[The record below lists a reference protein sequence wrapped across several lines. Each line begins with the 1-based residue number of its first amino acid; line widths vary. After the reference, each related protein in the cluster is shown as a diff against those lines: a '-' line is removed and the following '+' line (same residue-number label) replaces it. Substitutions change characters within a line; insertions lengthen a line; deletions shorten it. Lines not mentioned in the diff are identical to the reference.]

1 MSKEPPKTIAHGL
14 FLRLRED
21 ILKCQLRPGDRLR
34 LDALRDAYGVGMSP
48 LREALSRL
56 SSMGLVTLE
65 GQRGFSVARISIEDL
80 LGLTKSR
87 VWIETLALRFAIA
100 TGDRNWEA
108 EILASAHR
116 LSGCP
121 SYLGAGAER
130 VSNEAW
136 QTQHRAF
143 HTALVSVGTSEHI
156 LGFRE
161 HLYDLSDR
169 YRRLSGLS
177 TTERDIAGEH
187 KALAEATLARN
198 IGLATEIMTN
208 HLVETTRWI
217 LESDPEYRGHA
228 EQLISRLLD
237 DIHAGIGGGP
247 GQLDAS
253 PAAGIPARVQAS
265 AERFLPVS
273 EHAAHHWGVPTLGGP
288 GTTNLQSMTR

>member
-21 ILKCQLRPGDRLR
+21 ILKCRLRPGDRLR
-34 LDALRDAYGVGMSP
+34 LDALRDSYGVGMSP

-121 SYLGAGAER
+121 IYLGSGAER

-156 LGFRE
+156 LRFRE
-161 HLYDLSDR
+161 HLFDLSDR

-187 KALAEATLARN
+187 KALGEATLARD
-198 IGLATEIMTN
+198 IGLATEIMTS

-217 LESDPEYRGHA
+217 LESDPEYCGHA
-228 EQLISRLLD
+228 DQLISRLLD
-237 DIHAGIGGGP
+237 DIRAGVGGGS
-247 GQLDAS
+247 GQLNAC
-253 PAAGIPARVQAS
+253 PTAGVPARMQAAAKS
-265 AERFLPVS
+265 FLPVR
-273 EHAAHHWGVPTLGGP
+273 EHAVHQGAYQP
-288 GTTNLQSMTR
+288 

>member
-1 MSKEPPKTIAHGL
+1 MSTEPPKTIAHGL

-21 ILKCQLRPGDRLR
+21 ILKCRLRPGDRLR

-121 SYLGAGAER
+121 IYLGGGADR
-130 VSNEAW
+130 VSNEVW

-143 HTALVSVGTSEHI
+143 HTALVSAGTSEHI
-156 LGFRE
+156 LRFRE

-187 KALAEATLARN
+187 KALAEATLARD
-198 IGLATEIMTN
+198 IDLASEIMTN

-217 LESDPEYRGHA
+217 LESDADHRGHA
-228 EQLISRLLD
+228 EQLISRLLH

-247 GQLDAS
+247 VQLDACR
-253 PAAGIPARVQAS
+253 ADGIPARIQAPAQS
-265 AERFLPVS
+265 FLPVP
-273 EHAAHHWGVPTLGGP
+273 EHTGHQGAY
-288 GTTNLQSMTR
+288 

>member
-1 MSKEPPKTIAHGL
+1 MSTEPPKTIAHGL

-21 ILKCQLRPGDRLR
+21 ILKCRLRPGDRLR
-34 LDALRDAYGVGMSP
+34 LDALRDAYSVGMSP

-87 VWIETLALRFAIA
+87 VWIETLALQFAIA

-121 SYLGAGAER
+121 IYLDTGAER

-136 QTQHRAF
+136 QAQHRAF
-143 HTALVSVGTSEHI
+143 HTALVSVDTSEHI
-156 LGFRE
+156 LRFRE

-187 KALAEATLARN
+187 RALAEATLARDV
-198 IGLATEIMTN
+198 GLAVEIMTN

-217 LESDPEYRGHA
+217 LESDPAHCA
-228 EQLISRLLD
+228 HTEQLISRLLD
-237 DIHAGIGGGP
+237 DIHAGIGGRF
-247 GQLDAS
+247 GQLDAC
-253 PAAGIPARVQAS
+253 PAAGIPAPVQAS
-265 AERFLPVS
+265 AKSYLPVR
-273 EHAAHHWGVPTLGGP
+273 EHAVHQEA
-288 GTTNLQSMTR
+288 

>member
-1 MSKEPPKTIAHGL
+1 MTEGPPKTIAHGL

-21 ILKCQLRPGDRLR
+21 ILKCRLRPGDRLR

-87 VWIETLALRFAIA
+87 AWVETLALRFAIA

-156 LGFRE
+156 LRFRE

-217 LESDPEYRGHA
+217 LESDPEYCDQT

-237 DIHAGIGGGP
+237 DINAGIGGGS
-247 GQLDAS
+247 GRLDAS
-253 PAAGIPARVQAS
+253 PAAGMPARIQAS
-265 AERFLPVS
+265 AEHFLPVS
-273 EHAAHHWGVPTLGGP
+273 EPAAHHGAYQP
-288 GTTNLQSMTR
+288 

>member
-1 MSKEPPKTIAHGL
+1 MSTEPSKTIAHGL

-21 ILKCQLRPGDRLR
+21 ILRCRLRPGDRLR

-65 GQRGFSVARISIEDL
+65 GQRGFSVAGISIEDL

-121 SYLGAGAER
+121 IYLGSGAER

-156 LGFRE
+156 LRFRE

-187 KALAEATLARN
+187 RALAEATLARN
-198 IGLATEIMTN
+198 VDLATEIMTD

-217 LESDPEYRGHA
+217 LESDPAYCGQATELMG
-228 EQLISRLLD
+228 RLLD
-237 DIHAGIGGGP
+237 DIRAGIGSQS
-247 GQLDAS
+247 GQLGARHPDAMLAS
-253 PAAGIPARVQAS
+253 IPAS
-265 AERFLPVS
+265 GTHFLPVG
-273 EHAAHHWGVPTLGGP
+273 EHALHQETDRP
-288 GTTNLQSMTR
+288 

>member
-1 MSKEPPKTIAHGL
+1 MNQEPPKTIAHGL

-21 ILKCQLRPGDRLR
+21 ILKCRLRPGDRLR

-87 VWIETLALRFAIA
+87 VWIEALALRFAVT

-121 SYLGAGAER
+121 IYLSNGAER

-136 QTQHRAF
+136 QAQHRAF
-143 HTALVSVGTSEHI
+143 HTALVSVDTSEHI
-156 LGFRE
+156 LRFRE

-198 IGLATEIMTN
+198 IRLAAEIMTN

-217 LESDPEYRGHA
+217 LESEPEYCGRA
-228 EQLISRLLD
+228 EQLVSRLLD
-237 DIHAGIGGGP
+237 DIHAGIGGGA
-247 GQLDAS
+247 GRLDAC
-253 PAAGIPARVQAS
+253 PAEGISARVQAATES
-265 AERFLPVS
+265 FLPVR
-273 EHAAHHWGVPTLGGP
+273 EHAVHHGA
-288 GTTNLQSMTR
+288 